1 MGVKL
6 KQQITH
12 ASLFAP
18 KYPPNPIDIA
28 PAISS
33 ANPPK
38 MTTLV
43 FPKADNPAV
52 RANGT
57 VKPSD
62 NPIVASE
69 MTLAS
74 TRNPFLLF
82 AFSLLE
88 SVL

>member
-1 MGVKL
+1 M
-6 KQQITH
+6 
-12 ASLFAP
+12 
-18 KYPPNPIDIA
+18 
-28 PAISS
+28 SS

-52 RANGT
+52 NANGT
-57 VKPSD
+57 VRPSD

-74 TRNPFLLF
+74 TRKPFLVF
-82 AFSLLE
+82 AFSFLE
-88 SVL
+88 SVLWDSTSVESDSFDDVCLMPITGI